1 MKITDVTDRV
11 VKHPTKN
18 LTYRDINKITDVVL
32 HHGATLQRLPGSNYL
47 SHLRYHIVNLS
58 WNCGGYTFGIHPN
71 GEILQGYGLN
81 VRTNHVG
88 NYNSV
93 SLGIIMVG
101 DFRYEEPTKKQWES
115 LYWLLNEHLP
125 SVLPNKFNIKGHQE
139 IPGYSWKPCPSLDMS
154 QIRKN
159 AANYSKEEITITIP
173 KKESVSMLLKIG
185 DRSPDVKTLQENLN
199 KLGHNAGTADGIF
212 GPATDKALKSF
223 QRATGIAVDGIAG
236 PETFAKITALTRP
249 VIAKKESAIFTLG
262 GKKYKI
268 EEV

>member
-1 MKITDVTDRV
+1 MRIIDVRARV
-11 VKHPTKN
+11 SKHPTKS
-18 LTYRDINKITDVVL
+18 LTYRNVNSITDVVL

-47 SHLRYHIVNLS
+47 AHLKYHVVNLG

-71 GEILQGYGLN
+71 GDILQGYGLN

-101 DFRYEEPTKKQWES
+101 DFRYEKPTKKQWES
-115 LYWLLNEHLP
+115 LYWLLGDHLP
-125 SVLPNKFNIKGHQE
+125 NVLPNKFNIKGHQE
-139 IPGYSWKPCPSLDMS
+139 IPGYSWKPCPSLDMNV
-154 QIRKN
+154 IRRN
-159 AANYSKEEITITIP
+159 VVSGGITTQ
-173 KKESVSMLLKIG
+173 KESVSMMLKIG

-212 GPATDKALKSF
+212 GPATNKALKSF
-223 QRATGIAVDGIAG
+223 QRAVGIAVDGIAG
-236 PETFAKITALTRP
+236 PQTFAKITALTRQA
-249 VIAKKESAIFTLG
+249 IAKKESATFTLG
-262 GKKYKI
+262 GKKFKI

>member
-1 MKITDVTDRV
+1 VKIIDVRARV
-11 VKHPTKN
+11 PKHPTKN
-18 LTYRDINKITDVVL
+18 LTYRNVNSITDVVL

-47 SHLRYHIVNLS
+47 SHLRYHVVNLD

-71 GEILQGYGLN
+71 GDILQGYDLN

-88 NYNSV
+88 NYNSKT
-93 SLGIIMVG
+93 LGVIMIG
-101 DFRYEEPTKKQWES
+101 DFRFENPTPKQWAS
-115 LYWLLNEHLP
+115 LYWLLGEHLP
-125 SVLPNKFNIKGHQE
+125 SVLPNEFGIKGHQE

-159 AANYSKEEITITIP
+159 AANYSKEEITIKIP
-173 KKESVSMLLKIG
+173 KKESVSMSLKIG

-199 KLGHNAGTADGIF
+199 KLGHNAGEVDGIF

-223 QRATGIAVDGIAG
+223 QRATGITVDGIAG

-249 VIAKKESAIFTLG
+249 VIAKKESATFTLG
-262 GKKYKI
+262 GKKFKI